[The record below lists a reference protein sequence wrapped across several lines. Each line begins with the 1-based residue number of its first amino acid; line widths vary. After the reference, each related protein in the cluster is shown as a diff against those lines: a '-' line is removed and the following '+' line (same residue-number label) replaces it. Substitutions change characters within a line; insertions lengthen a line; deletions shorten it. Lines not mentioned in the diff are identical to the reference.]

1 VRPVLPSRAEHRSP
15 ARVRRRAGASPS
27 GRCRAPTEA
36 HGPRPA
42 APRLAFREERRRTV
56 RRARRD
62 DPGALSLPPLR
73 GASRRLPHRRARLAV
88 VSRSAEARAPRY
100 ERRVPPTGLMAAF
113 APRSFASSG
122 VWARPPIQPF
132 TAFASSPETS
142 ARTSASSGPMRR
154 LATYTMG
161 RSSRSQWASRMT
173 KSSVASSPATSRRF
187 HV

>member
-15 ARVRRRAGASPS
+15 ARVRRRADASPS
-27 GRCRAPTEA
+27 GRCRAPPEA

-56 RRARRD
+56 RRARRGD
-62 DPGALSLPPLR
+62 RGALSLPPLR

-88 VSRSAEARAPRY
+88 LSRSPEARAPRD
-100 ERRVPPTGLMAAF
+100 ERRVPSTALKAALERALAF
-113 APRSFASSG
+113 ERLR
-122 VWARPPIQPF
+122 VRPPIQPL
-132 TAFASSPETS
+132 TALASSPETS
-142 ARTSASSGPMRR
+142 ARTSASSGPIRR